1 MASGL
6 FVDPTTLLRV
16 APLVSSSAAVWFC
29 YDQWMYYGTF
39 LHRDVKQKT
48 NDILPAYWNAHISK
62 GLAGIFS
69 LYGLSAATGLAN
81 ALSRGGRPAAPG
93 SRWYLA
99 GACLSVA
106 HFVFVPWVAEEIR
119 AMVHDGNAVES
130 QARWMRFHLTRTF
143 TVDIPG
149 WVCFGLAVLHSVHA
163 I

>member
-39 LHRDVKQKT
+39 LHRDVRQKT
-48 NDILPAYWNAHISK
+48 NDILPAYWNAHLSK

-93 SRWYLA
+93 SRWYIV

-106 HFVFVPWVAEEIR
+106 HFAFVP
-119 AMVHDGNAVES
+119 
-130 QARWMRFHLTRTF
+130 
-143 TVDIPG
+143 
-149 WVCFGLAVLHSVHA
+149 
-163 I
+163 